1 MLGKPRT
8 TSSSPP
14 TSRHSGMPPMSPLKD
29 GSEKHGQKRK
39 EYARVKGAI
48 HKNRPSA
55 WMARASLDRGHPQ
68 KQASSVDDSGSRRSM
83 HTETGPQRHKC
94 SDVRGWSIGP
104 ERRQQSAPSAWMA
117 WAPGRWHPQKPA
129 SSVDESGFTRP
140 GLSTKTGPQRGWLG
154 LQMGGWGKSN
164 GEGAGK
170 STGEC
175 VAGQQAG
182 RLFLVLHAAVAGIRA
197 GHQQ

>member
-1 MLGKPRT
+1 MWGKSRT
-8 TSSSPP
+8 ASPSPP

-29 GSEKHGQKRK
+29 GSEKQGQKRK
-39 EYARVKGAI
+39 EDARVKGAI

-104 ERRQQSAPSAWMA
+104 EGRQQSAGEEVPC
-117 WAPGRWHPQKPA
+117 PEPPA
-129 SSVDESGFTRP
+129 ACRV
-140 GLSTKTGPQRGWLG
+140 
-154 LQMGGWGKSN
+154 
-164 GEGAGK
+164 
-170 STGEC
+170 
-175 VAGQQAG
+175 VAAA
-182 RLFLVLHAAVAGIRA
+182 HAAERRRCRNINFTE
-197 GHQQ
+197 